1 MARHKSK
8 ESLLSLGLSLVG
20 VGLMILLV
28 PTLLRANPV
37 FDAITAGLRY
47 PGWFTLGLGV
57 VLIVIHRLVTK
68 QRTVETHTPA
78 RHAPRTRT
86 ARKQSPAFDRS
97 DMRRSPK
104 TGDDRVGAAF
114 APTPPVTTGTAAPA
128 LDPAHKR
135 LTCWSPEVFAAI
147 EWRRF
152 EAVCEALFA
161 QAGFETRAQSHGPDG
176 GVDIWLHSRHAEG
189 PVAVVQCKHWHSK
202 QVPVSALREFYGVMA
217 SHKLTRGTYATSS
230 TFTTDALAFAQA
242 NGINAQ
248 NGAGLLKLISQ
259 RTPEQQAA
267 LLAVAFEGEYWRPT
281 CPSCGTKM
289 VDRPTRKTGE
299 RFWGCSNFPRCD
311 HTQRMTRV
319 AANSV

>member
-114 APTPPVTTGTAAPA
+114 APTPLVTTGTAAPA

-189 PVAVVQCKHWHSK
+189 PVAVVQCKHWQSK
-202 QVPVSALREFYGVMA
+202 PVPVSALREFYGVMA

-230 TFTTDALAFAQA
+230 TFTTDAQAFAQD

-248 NGAGLLKLISQ
+248 NGVGLLKLISQ
-259 RTPEQQAA
+259 RPPEQQAA
-267 LLAVAFEGEYWRPT
+267 LLAVAFEGEYWKPT
-281 CPSCGTKM
+281 CASCGVKM
-289 VDRPTRKTGE
+289 TERTTRKTGE
-299 RFWGCSNFPRCD
+299 CFWGCINYPRCKKK
-311 HTQRMTRV
+311 QSMSRV
-319 AANSV
+319 TASSA